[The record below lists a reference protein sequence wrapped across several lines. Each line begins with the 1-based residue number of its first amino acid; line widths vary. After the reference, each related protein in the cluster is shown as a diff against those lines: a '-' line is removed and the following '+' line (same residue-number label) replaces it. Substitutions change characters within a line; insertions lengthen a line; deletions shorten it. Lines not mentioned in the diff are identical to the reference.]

1 MGTVVD
7 ELEMGCQIH
16 LEFLFCDYFSFFF
29 FGEMEETYEWD
40 KSAGGVVF

>member
-7 ELEMGCQIH
+7 ELEMGCQIR
-16 LEFLFCDYFSFFF
+16 LEFLFCDYFSF

-40 KSAGGVVF
+40 KSAGGVAF